1 MSLKNAVEIARRFQR
16 AIRIDSDLTDPK
28 ALDGYICPQSAV
40 DTLLSMAHQVSE
52 TGQGA
57 FTWTGP
63 YGSGKS
69 SLVVILSA
77 LLGPSK
83 KIREQAK
90 EIVGDKLAGTLWD
103 LLPPKKEGWNIIP
116 VVGSRQDSIQVIA
129 EALTAQNI
137 PLKKPITSRKV
148 IDALVSNAQAN
159 TKTTGGTILFIDEM
173 GKFLEGAAQEG
184 TDVFFFQELAEAA
197 SRTNGRLVVVG
208 ILHQSFEEYANRLSR
223 EMREEWSKIQGRF
236 IDLPI
241 NIAGEE
247 QIELLSRAVIS
258 KKIPKEH
265 SSTAKEVANI
275 IKSYRPGVS
284 KELSGLL
291 SGCWPLHPSVACL
304 LGPISKRRFGQN
316 QRSIFGFLN
325 SAEPYGFQDFIKHAD
340 SDGSY
345 TLDKLWDYLR
355 ANLEPSILASPD
367 SHRWAQAVDAVER
380 CEAKSTDILHSL
392 VAKNIALLDLFKDA
406 SGLIPSLETLKACF
420 PDTSEKKL
428 KEVLQDLSKWSIV
441 IFKKYIGSY
450 AVYAGSDF
458 DIEQALSEALYDI
471 QEVDFKTLKKLTQL
485 SPILAKRHYH
495 NTGALRWFDLGLTSV
510 SSLEEVVKGY
520 VPTGGSMGKFI
531 LAIPTE
537 GESLEQA
544 QKLCRDAARASEEW
558 DIAVGLSQRNWI
570 ITNLAREL
578 LALHHIR
585 QEKSELSGDAVARK
599 EVDARIAYTSSQLEK
614 ELHNAFNSATWYL
627 KHYSEQK
634 CTYFELNQRA
644 SELADKLYSK
654 SPRIHN
660 ELLNRIKPSSNAV
673 AAQKALMRQMVQF
686 EGDKRLKIDG
696 FPAEGGL
703 FASLLEATGLYKEE
717 EGKWQFVT
725 PASHH
730 RQDPTRLFPLWQVA
744 QEYLDE
750 HKDRTVTIQEIYD
763 IWTAPPF
770 GVREGLLPVLTVAFL
785 LSQRKRLAFYRDGNF
800 QARFTD
806 LEIDYLTNDPS
817 SIQLR
822 WMNISDL
829 TNKILNGISE
839 IAKDLAPDQCLQ
851 YQEPIDVARNLIAIF
866 DGLHPWTHRTMALS
880 ADTLKIRDLFKHAND
895 PNKFLFDDIPS
906 LFGREGDIEKPAN
919 IQKTIKQLR
928 EGLNE
933 LIEAYP
939 KMLDHLKGQML
950 RELQVQ
956 NVSQKNLT
964 ELHERAKNIQQVG
977 GDFRL
982 DAFIARISTF
992 SGSIEDMEG
1001 IASLATSKP
1010 PRDWVD
1016 RDLDQAAVEIMD
1028 LAQQFNR
1035 LESFA
1040 RVKGRPD
1047 KRHAMAVVVGLKG
1060 IPTPLLEEFDVT
1072 ESERDA
1078 VDSVITAVE
1087 GALKGSNEKQ
1097 RNIILAALA
1106 ELSARYMKQHGE
1118 ASTTSNGKKREVV
1131 AQ

>member
-1 MSLKNAVEIARRFQR
+1 MNLKNSVEIARRFQR

-40 DTLLSMAHQVSE
+40 DTLLSMGHQVSE

-83 KIREQAK
+83 KVREQAR

-103 LLPPKKEGWNIIP
+103 LLPPKKEGWNVIP
-116 VVGSRQDSIQVIA
+116 VIGSRQDAIQVIA
-129 EALTAQNI
+129 EALIAQNL
-137 PLKKPITSRKV
+137 PLKKPFSSRKV
-148 IDALVSNAQAN
+148 IDTLVSKAQSDPKSN
-159 TKTTGGTILFIDEM
+159 GGTILFIDEM

-184 TDVFFFQELAEAA
+184 NDIFFFQELAEAA
-197 SRTNGRLVVVG
+197 SRTNGRLIVVG

-258 KKIPKEH
+258 KRVPKEH
-265 SSTAKEVANI
+265 SATAKEIANI

-291 SGCWPLHPSVACL
+291 AGCWPLHPSVACL

-325 SAEPYGFQDFIKHAD
+325 SAEPYGFQDFIKHAQD
-340 SDGSY
+340 DDSY

-406 SGLIPSLETLKACF
+406 SGLIPSIETLKACF
-420 PDTSEKKL
+420 PDISEKKL
-428 KEVLQDLSKWSIV
+428 KDVLQDLSKWSII

-458 DIEQALSEALYDI
+458 DIEQALAEALYDI

-495 NTGALRWFDLGLTSV
+495 NTGALRWFDLGITSV
-510 SSLEEVVKGY
+510 SSLEEVVKAY
-520 VPTGGSMGKFI
+520 VPMGGSMGKFI

-544 QKLCRDAARASEEW
+544 QKVCREAARASEEW

-627 KHYSEQK
+627 KFYSDQK
-634 CTYFELNQRA
+634 VTYFELNQLA
-644 SELADKLYSK
+644 SELADKRYSK
-654 SPRIHN
+654 APRIHN

-673 AAQKALMRQMVQF
+673 AAQKALMRQMVQY
-686 EGDKRLKIDG
+686 EGQSRLKIEG

-703 FASLLEATGLYKEE
+703 FASLLESTGLYKEE
-717 EGKWQFVT
+717 EGTWQFVPPGT
-725 PASHH
+725 HY
-730 RQDPTRLFPLWQVA
+730 RQDPARLLPLWQVA
-744 QEYLDE
+744 QEHLDE
-750 HKDRTVTIQEIYD
+750 HKARTVSVQEIYD
-763 IWTAPPF
+763 IWTAPPY
-770 GVREGLLPVLTVAFL
+770 GVREGLLPVLIVTFL

-817 SIQLR
+817 SIQFR
-822 WMNISDL
+822 WMDISGL
-829 TNKILNGISE
+829 TSKILTGMAE
-839 IAKDLAPDQCLQ
+839 LAKDLSPDLCFQNE
-851 YQEPIDVARNLIAIF
+851 EPIDIARNLIAVF
-866 DGLHPWTHRTMALS
+866 DGLHPWTHRSMRLS
-880 ADTLKIRDLFKHAND
+880 PSTIKIRDLFKHASD

-906 LFGREGDIEKPAN
+906 LFGNGTDIDNPEIVQA
-919 IQKTIKQLR
+919 IIKQLR

-933 LIEAYP
+933 LLDAYP
-939 KMLDHLKGQML
+939 AMLHALKDQML
-950 RELQVQ
+950 SELQVREI
-956 NVSQKNLT
+956 SSDALA
-964 ELHERAKNIQQVG
+964 ELQDRAKNIQQVG

-982 DAFIARISTF
+982 DAFITRISNFT
-992 SGSIEDMEG
+992 GSIEDMEG
-1001 IASLATSKP
+1001 IASLATNKP

-1016 RDLDQAAVEIMD
+1016 RDLDLAAVEIMD
-1028 LAQQFNR
+1028 LAQKFNR

-1072 ESERDA
+1072 ESERGA
-1078 VDSVITAVE
+1078 VDNVVSAVE
-1087 GALKGSNEKQ
+1087 EALTGSNEKQ

-1106 ELSARYMKQHGE
+1106 ELSARYMKQQGE
-1118 ASTTSNGKKREVV
+1118 ASTPRNGKKREVV
-1131 AQ
+1131 AK